1 MARRTDITHL
11 PVAPEEISGLAE
23 AIDGDGN
30 LRTLPSLWPELAG
43 MDGFH
48 AMRLRRSGEAGT

>member
-1 MARRTDITHL
+1 MAKNTDITHL
-11 PVAPEEISGLAE
+11 PVHPDEISGLAE
-23 AIDGDGN
+23 AIDADGN
-30 LRTLPSLWPELAG
+30 LRTLPSLWPELGG